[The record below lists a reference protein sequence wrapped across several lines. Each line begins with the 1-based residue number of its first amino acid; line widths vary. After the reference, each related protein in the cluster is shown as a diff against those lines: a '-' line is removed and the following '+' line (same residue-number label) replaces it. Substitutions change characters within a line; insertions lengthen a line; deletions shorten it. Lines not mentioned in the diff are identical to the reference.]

1 MGELA
6 FYSIF
11 PNLPKLNVDGMRRK
25 NGKKYPKLL
34 QIW

>member
-11 PNLPKLNVDGMRRK
+11 PNMAKLSGDGMRRK
-25 NGKKYPKLL
+25 NEKKKT
-34 QIW
+34 QNC